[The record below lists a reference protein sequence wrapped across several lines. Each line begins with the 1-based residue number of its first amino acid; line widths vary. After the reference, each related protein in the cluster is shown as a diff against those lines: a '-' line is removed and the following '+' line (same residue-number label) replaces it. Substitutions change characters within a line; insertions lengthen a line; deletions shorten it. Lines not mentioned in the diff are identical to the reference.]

1 VNFLRKEEK
10 IVTQTHSKTQKIL
23 LLKASCQETL
33 IEQERIAHHQS

>member
-10 IVTQTHSKTQKIL
+10 IVTQTQTQKIL
-23 LLKASCQETL
+23 LLKASCKETL